1 MRGSDVGS
9 WLQRSDKTEGA
20 RQCAVCAGPGP
31 GKPSSHLSADSCQA
45 DCCCSPQVEIVVGA
59 AVILLASRAQ
69 HPAPWDSTTPLQSI
83 FADLWGGGCM
93 TSSSEPQVL
102 ETLHFLI
109 CHVTNSTQ
117 FNNCFKRF
125 FFT

>member
-9 WLQRSDKTEGA
+9 WLPRSDKTEGA

-31 GKPSSHLSADSCQA
+31 GKPSSPLSGDSCQA

-69 HPAPWDSTTPLQSI
+69 HPAPWDSTTPLQIASSRI
-83 FADLWGGGCM
+83 CGGG
-93 TSSSEPQVL
+93 
-102 ETLHFLI
+102 
-109 CHVTNSTQ
+109 
-117 FNNCFKRF
+117 RF
-125 FFT
+125 YDIILGAPGIGGTAFSDVSCTM